1 MIDMENR
8 IRIVDNTMNVLPGT
22 IGFLNE
28 DKQVTMPVGRTLE
41 KNVSFQ
47 IGKTLDNGTI
57 VIKPLEGDLK
67 DRLCILSATAQ
78 IVLDIGLLNRPII

>member
-1 MIDMENR
+1 MENK
-8 IRIVDNTMNVLPGT
+8 IKLIDNTMKVLPGT

-41 KNVSFQ
+41 KNVSFR

-67 DRLCILSATAQ
+67 NQLCILSATAN
-78 IVLDIGLLNRPII
+78 IILDIGMAND